1 MALLYTQWYKLK
13 PLLKN
18 LIVKTLFII
27 CSLLVSSI
35 AFSQNSYKA
44 IDGEEYFIGD
54 TLTLGYGEPS
64 ASNKY
69 AHIKYNLAENDTT
82 QFFRSMPKIPNTQA
96 VIKRIYTNQFGEVCF
111 ETISSRNYYYRI
123 PVDRAIN
130 GGELK
135 SKDKSFRTSNEAMY
149 ELTEAKKKLDL
160 GLLTQSEYDSL
171 LSELKKYIH

>member
-1 MALLYTQWYKLK
+1 MKALH
-13 PLLKN
+13 
-18 LIVKTLFII
+18 IIFFLF
-27 CSLLVSSI
+27 VTSI
-35 AFSQNSYKA
+35 AFAQNSYKA
-44 IDGEEYFIGD
+44 IDGKEYFIGD
-54 TLTLGYGEPS
+54 TLTLGKGEPS
-64 ASNKY
+64 AENKY
-69 AHIKYNLAENDTT
+69 AHIKYNGVENDTT
-82 QFFRSMPKIPNTQA
+82 QFFRSMPKIPNTKA
-96 VIKRIYTNQFGEVCF
+96 VIKRIYTNKFGEVCF

-160 GLLTQSEYDSL
+160 GLITQSEYDNL